1 MVSFVSAI
9 RSCRQSS
16 STALTNTIEYQR
28 NQKILHILCICSSIY
43 LLFFLF
49 IQDIFLIISEIVWLV
64 GASTLYYLSTTRH
77 VPTTRLATCIWLNI
91 GIFYFASIM
100 RDSIKTN
107 IMYISIVWIPL
118 LLFKKTEHIQIT
130 IGIALSILCYFLVD
144 FTNIQFIP
152 SYELTEPLSQ
162 AYQDLIACITFGST
176 LSFAYIF
183 TQDFGKTTQKLKE
196 TEDDLSS
203 SKAVQVQLH
212 DQAAFGHVIQGISHE
227 LRNPMAS
234 LKLWADLLKKTPEDT
249 ALAEKT
255 ATVFLK
261 NIDYLSKR
269 TDSMLKY
276 TQINHSKNTAIAMHT
291 LCADIGLLFSH
302 QAKSKCIELVIQADT
317 PLFVYG
323 NEHDVHS
330 AIRNVTLNALQFTP
344 DHGRITI
351 DVSTERYTPMDTE
364 PSSSN
369 GTIDGVK
376 LTITDTGCGIQTDQ
390 LNLIFEPFV
399 TSKSGRSNAGLGLA
413 EVKKI
418 IAKQNGVIH
427 IESTI
432 NIGTTLSIY
441 LPQHIPSGQTQKDLV

>member
-1 MVSFVSAI
+1 MGTTSQTNLLYF
-9 RSCRQSS
+9 
-16 STALTNTIEYQR
+16 STIWFPLVILKKNELNQRIICIIISILFYLT
-28 NQKILHILCICSSIY
+28 LHYVHIDLFAHYTLTGLVLNLYNLLIILCS
-43 LLFFLF
+43 
-49 IQDIFLIISEIVWLV
+49 
-64 GASTLYYLSTTRH
+64 
-77 VPTTRLATCIWLNI
+77 
-91 GIFYFASIM
+91 
-100 RDSIKTN
+100 
-107 IMYISIVWIPL
+107 
-118 LLFKKTEHIQIT
+118 
-130 IGIALSILCYFLVD
+130 FLV
-144 FTNIQFIP
+144 N
-152 SYELTEPLSQ
+152 
-162 AYQDLIACITFGST
+162 
-176 LSFAYIF
+176 LSFAYVL
-183 TQDFGKTTQKLKE
+183 TDTVGQTKQKLKE

-212 DQAAFGHVIQGISHE
+212 DQATFGHVIQGISHE

-261 NIDYLSKR
+261 NIHHLAKR

-276 TQINHSKNTAIAMHT
+276 TQINHSKNTAVAMHT

-302 QAKSKCIELVIQADT
+302 QAKSKSIELVIQADT

-344 DHGRITI
+344 EHGRITI
-351 DVSTERYTPMDTE
+351 NLSTERYTPMDTE

-369 GTIDGVK
+369 GPIDGVK
-376 LTITDTGCGIQTDQ
+376 VAITDTGCGIQPDQ

-418 IAKQNGVIH
+418 IAKQNGAIH
-427 IESTI
+427 IESTV

>member
-1 MVSFVSAI
+1 MKITSAI
-9 RSCRQSS
+9 PSDY
-16 STALTNTIEYQR
+16 TIEHKR
-28 NQKILHILCICSSIY
+28 TSRLLFIVCLSS
-43 LLFFLF
+43 LSFLFFFLF
-49 IQDIFLIISEIVWLV
+49 IKHWPLVIFEFIFLFASIILYWLNQTYFIYSLRSI
-64 GASTLYYLSTTRH
+64 A
-77 VPTTRLATCIWLNI
+77 CIWASI
-91 GIFYFASIM
+91 GIFYFGLIMGTTSQTNLLYFSTIWFPLVILKKSELLQRIVCIIASILFYLTLHYV
-100 RDSIKTN
+100 RIDLFTHYSLTGLVLN
-107 IMYISIVWIPL
+107 LYNL
-118 LLFKKTEHIQIT
+118 LI
-130 IGIALSILCYFLVD
+130 ILCSFLV
-144 FTNIQFIP
+144 N
-152 SYELTEPLSQ
+152 
-162 AYQDLIACITFGST
+162 
-176 LSFAYIF
+176 LSFAYVL
-183 TQDFGKTTQKLKE
+183 TDTVGQTKQKLKE
-196 TEDDLSS
+196 TENDLSS

-212 DQAAFGHVIQGISHE
+212 DQATFGHVIQGISHE
-227 LRNPMAS
+227 LRNPMTS

-255 ATVFLK
+255 ATIFLK
-261 NIDYLSKR
+261 NIDHLSKR

-276 TQINHSKNTAIAMHT
+276 AHVNHSKNTAMAMHT

-418 IAKQNGVIH
+418 IAKQNGAIH
-427 IESTI
+427 IESKI